1 MEIDK
6 KKIAEY
12 LGEFLGTFLFVS
24 IIFLSSTLTRGFE
37 PFLIGFGLAVLIYTF
52 SRFSHA
58 HFNPAITVGAFVG
71 RQIKLVEGVVYLV
84 VQFLAVLAAFPLVSW
99 IRDQYIDFQIAGS
112 TGGLSD
118 TSALR
123 EQLADQLPLF
133 NSFTDG
139 YLTLVFVLEALF
151 TFFLVATILFV
162 ATKEASKRTVGLAA
176 GLVLFITTAL
186 AYQLTG
192 ASFHPYRSLVPA
204 IFEGGE
210 VLSNVWVYVAAP
222 LTGAIIAGLVYL
234 LFTWLEKPG
243 VLKLRKKVEEPK
255 KEEKATKKSA
265 PKKKKSTRGR
275 KPKK

>member
-24 IIFLSSTLTRGFE
+24 IIFLSGTLTRGFE

-52 SRFSHA
+52 SRYSHA
-58 HFNPAITVGAFVG
+58 HLNPAVTVGAFVA
-71 RQIKLVEGVVYLV
+71 RQVKLVEGLLYLAI
-84 VQFLAVLAAFPLVSW
+84 QFLAVLAAFPLVSW

-123 EQLADQLPLF
+123 EQLAQQLPLF
-133 NSFTDG
+133 NDYTEG
-139 YLTLVFVLEALF
+139 YLLLVFVLEALF
-151 TFFLVATILFV
+151 TFFFVATILFV
-162 ATKEASKRTVGLAA
+162 STKEATKKTVGMAA

-192 ASFHPYRSLVPA
+192 ASFNPFRSLVPA
-204 IFEGGE
+204 LFEGGD
-210 VLSNVWVYVAAP
+210 VLSHVWVYVAAP
-222 LTGAIIAGLVYL
+222 LTGAVVAGLVYL

-243 VLKLRKKVEEPK
+243 VLKLRRKVSEPEEKPVK
-255 KEEKATKKSA
+255 KETPA
-265 PKKKKSTRGR
+265 KKKKSTRGR